1 MSYFLFLQCTFSSP
15 LDSFL
20 QRSCNILCKN
30 FEVLNER
37 VRVYR
42 TMVLYVYI
50 VYLGRFRVYMGTFNE
65 REITFWQTP
74 DHIPDEGDFRA

>member
-1 MSYFLFLQCTFSSP
+1 M
-15 LDSFL
+15 
-20 QRSCNILCKN
+20 
-30 FEVLNER
+30 LNER

-50 VYLGRFRVYMGTFNE
+50 VYLSRFRVYMGTFNE